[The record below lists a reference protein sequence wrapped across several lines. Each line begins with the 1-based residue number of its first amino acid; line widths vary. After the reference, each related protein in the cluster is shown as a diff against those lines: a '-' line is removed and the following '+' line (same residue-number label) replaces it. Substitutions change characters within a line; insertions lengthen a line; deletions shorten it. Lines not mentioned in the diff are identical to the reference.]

1 MNVPDIKTVPNMPK
15 FVGKPIKLRDN
26 NHTLIYQHVE
36 KSG

>member
-1 MNVPDIKTVPNMPK
+1 MPK

-36 KSG
+36 KSGWL